1 MSYTVH
7 TVESAPADSRPALEA
22 IQSRYGFLP
31 NLAATVAE
39 SPGALNGLLASLQA
53 YDDPALTLTPLERQ
67 IVLIATSVENRC
79 DFCVAAHSMLASSLG
94 LERAQIERLQ
104 DGLPL
109 ADERLEAL
117 RVFTTEIVRQRGW
130 IEPLASERFFAAGF
144 DRGQVF
150 EVVLGVALKTLTNYI
165 NHIAG
170 TEVNSQ
176 FADFAPKRASAA

>member
-1 MSYTVH
+1 MSFTVH
-7 TVESAPADSRPALEA
+7 TAESAPAGSRAALEA

-39 SPGALNGLLASLQA
+39 SPGALKGLFASIEA

-104 DGLPL
+104 SGQSL
-109 ADERLEAL
+109 ADDRLEAL
-117 RVFTTEIVRQRGW
+117 RVFTTEVVRQRGW
-130 IEPLASERFFAAGF
+130 IDSAAIESFFAAGF

-150 EVVLGVALKTLTNYI
+150 EVALGVALKTLTNYI

-170 TEVNSQ
+170 TEVNPQ
-176 FADFAPKRASAA
+176 FADFAPNRATAA